1 MKERIKYDNQKT
13 VIITTIISVLI
24 LITIQIF
31 FEKSSDVLGLS
42 NIEQKSLWIS
52 ENMVNIIIPLLIIVA
67 VFLKKTLMC
76 IFALGIRSLLSCV
89 PIVIY
94 AVENNQINK
103 MEIGTIILNIV
114 YVTIL
119 ILMCL
124 KKNCGREVIFAIIIT
139 RIMCII
145 FNGSLWNL
153 LYGLENGGVY
163 LLYNMVQLIF
173 SELIFILPIIY
184 YNKIIIS
191 YLGMAID
198 NN

>member
-1 MKERIKYDNQKT
+1 
-13 VIITTIISVLI
+13 
-24 LITIQIF
+24 
-31 FEKSSDVLGLS
+31 
-42 NIEQKSLWIS
+42 
-52 ENMVNIIIPLLIIVA
+52 
-67 VFLKKTLMC
+67 MC

-89 PIVIY
+89 PVVIY
-94 AVENNQINK
+94 AVENHQINK

-114 YVTIL
+114 YVAIL

-163 LLYNMVQLIF
+163 LLYNMAQLIS
-173 SELIFILPIIY
+173 SELIFILPIVY
-184 YNKIIIS
+184 YNKIK
-191 YLGMAID
+191 D
-198 NN
+198 DK